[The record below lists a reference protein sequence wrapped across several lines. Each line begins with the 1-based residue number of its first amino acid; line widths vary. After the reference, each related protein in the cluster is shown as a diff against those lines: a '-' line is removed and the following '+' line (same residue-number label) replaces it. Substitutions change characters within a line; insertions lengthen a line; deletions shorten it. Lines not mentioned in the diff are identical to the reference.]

1 MGELVLMASGVRSWE
16 TAPFADGEYPHYLEP
31 GRGARLMVGD
41 HDVGVFGELALS
53 VREAFDLLAPVF
65 VAELSLSALLTLPP
79 WVPTYQALP
88 RYPAIQ
94 RDLAL
99 VVPDVVTAGAIEAAI
114 RGMHLPLLTRVVL
127 FDVYAGD
134 QIGSGRRSLAWS
146 LTFQAPD
153 RTLRDSEVND
163 LHRRIVK
170 ELAERFNAD
179 VRGI

>member
-1 MGELVLMASGVRSWE
+1 M
-16 TAPFADGEYPHYLEP
+16 
-31 GRGARLMVGD
+31 
-41 HDVGVFGELALS
+41 
-53 VREAFDLLAPVF
+53 F

-88 RYPAIQ
+88 RYPAVQ

-99 VVPDVVTAGAIEAAI
+99 VVPDAVTAGAIEAAI

-134 QIGSGRRSLAWS
+134 QVGPGRRSLAWS

-153 RTLRDSEVND
+153 RTLRDSEVNEV
-163 LHRRIVK
+163 HGKIVG
-170 ELAERFNAD
+170 ELVKRFNAE
-179 VRGI
+179 VRGN